1 MKKYL
6 NWQTKKN
13 NSTGKIVF
21 GTVLGL
27 AAGFTAGMLTA
38 PRSGRET
45 RDILT
50 AKTNE
55 TLEKV
60 GGTIAENKEKV
71 SAHGK
76 EQVDKI
82 ADKLS

>member
-1 MKKYL
+1 MNKYL
-6 NWQTKKN
+6 RWNTKKTN
-13 NSTGKIVF
+13 PTGKIVF

-38 PRSGRET
+38 PRPGKET
-45 RDILT
+45 RDLLAT
-50 AKTNE
+50 KTTE

-60 GGTIAENKEKV
+60 GDTIAENKKKV
-71 SAHGK
+71 SESGK

>member
-6 NWQTKKN
+6 NWQTKKT

-38 PRSGRET
+38 PRPGKET
-45 RDILT
+45 RNILT

-60 GGTIAENKEKV
+60 GGTINENTKKV
-71 SAHGK
+71 SESGR